1 MFSIKKDIYE
11 SVRTL
16 EKKAG
21 AIYMDKSLIPVEG
34 IEGVH
39 RDYNRRL
46 GEVYEEFK
54 TLVFKNS
61 EFAGM
66 ERGRAIFEEVFA
78 EAWESGHD
86 AGYHEVYNHF
96 IGLETLTVS
105 VLKIALS
112 D

>member
-1 MFSIKKDIYE
+1 MKKDIYNE
-11 SVRTL
+11 IREL
-16 EKKAG
+16 DRKADS
-21 AIYMDKSLIPVEG
+21 IHMDKSLIPSEG
-34 IEGVH
+34 ITGVH
-39 RDYNRRL
+39 RDYNRRM

-66 ERGRAIFEEVFA
+66 ERGRAMFDEVFA

-96 IGLETLTVS
+96 ISLETLTVS

>member
-1 MFSIKKDIYE
+1 MKKDIYDE
-11 SVRTL
+11 VRAL
-16 EKKAG
+16 EVKAG
-21 AIYMDKSLIPVEG
+21 TIHMDKSLIPTEG
-34 IEGVH
+34 ITGVH

-61 EFAGM
+61 EFAAM
-66 ERGRAIFEEVFA
+66 ERGRAMFDEVFS

-86 AGYHEVYNHF
+86 AGYHEVCNHF
-96 IGLETLTVS
+96 IGLETLVVS
-105 VLKIALS
+105 VLKIALK